1 MITVQLNEPDFEYDI
16 HSLVKA
22 FYPQHDVLVK
32 AMPRE
37 EFPESVFHLVV
48 NYDRKNHMIDFKFY
62 EREQQENDNVTKEE
76 IVAQDHDHAAKE
88 EYENAE
94 QISEEAFSQNQKN
107 GAAEEKM
114 TLGGSVLV
122 DFADRKKTKNE
133 LKQQLYYLLT
143 LYAGK
148 TLPWGTLTGIRP
160 TKIPME
166 LLEEGKSEDEI
177 RSYMKE
183 TYFASDEKIELSLA
197 VAKRE
202 LELLSRIDYENG
214 YSLYVGIP
222 FCPSTCLYCSFT
234 SYPLAKWANRM
245 DEYLDALEKEI
256 AFTAEACKHKVLN
269 SVYIG
274 GGTPTTLSAE
284 QMDRLLTMIGSY
296 FGIADEQGRMIYA
309 DEYMNEVDA
318 TDEAQNS
325 MDEAKSENGSTDV
338 EGNAAGSVCE
348 NGKARKKTQLL
359 EFTVEAGR
367 PDSITREKLEVIHKH
382 NISRISIN
390 PQTMKE
396 ETLRLIGRQHTVQQ
410 TIDSFKLA
418 REAGFDNINMD
429 LIVGLPEE
437 TIEDVRET
445 MRQLEELDPDNITVH
460 SLAIKRA
467 ARLRM
472 QKEQYENL
480 HIENTAQTI
489 DLTAECCHEMGLEPY
504 YLYRQ
509 KNMAGNFENVGYAKP
524 GKAGVYNILIME
536 EKQTIMALGAGATT
550 KVVFEDGKRIERVGN
565 VKDITNYLERV
576 DEMVERKRELLK
588 NCGQLR

>member
-1 MITVQLNEPDFEYDI
+1 MITVQLNEPNFEYDI

-37 EFPESVFHLVV
+37 EFPESIFHLVV

-62 EREQQENDNVTKEE
+62 EQEQQETPEDDNVAREE
-76 IVAQDHDHAAKE
+76 IVAQ
-88 EYENAE
+88 
-94 QISEEAFSQNQKN
+94 NQEN
-107 GAAEEKM
+107 GAVEEKV

-309 DEYMNEVDA
+309 DEHMNEVDA
-318 TDEAQNS
+318 TDDVQNS
-325 MDEAKSENGSTDV
+325 IDKSETENASTDA
-338 EGNAAGSVCE
+338 EANMQNAMKDNTDSE
-348 NGKARKKTQLL
+348 NKIGKARKKTPLL

-418 REAGFDNINMD
+418 REVGFDNINMD

-489 DLTAECCHEMGLEPY
+489 DLTAKCCHEMGLEPY

-565 VKDITNYLERV
+565 VKDITNYLDRV

-588 NCGQLR
+588 NCGQLG